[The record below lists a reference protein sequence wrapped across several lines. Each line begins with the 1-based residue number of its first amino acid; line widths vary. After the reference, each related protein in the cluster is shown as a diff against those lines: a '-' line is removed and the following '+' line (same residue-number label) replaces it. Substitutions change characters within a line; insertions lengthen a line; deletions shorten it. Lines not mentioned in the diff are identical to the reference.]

1 MSFAR
6 FLDSKCSALDNLRL
20 KLVAMMSGAAEF
32 VSYGRNEDRYL
43 LKLHRPL
50 LISPMGTPILL
61 ITALDDNLKP
71 KFGPTFFT
79 INPTMPK
86 EKETEHCK
94 IVAAV
99 FPLGT
104 PNDIKMGMDAETD
117 EEFQLFRFLLRLNST
132 RIEPSKRHKKNV
144 PLVGSSP

>member
-32 VSYGRNEDRYL
+32 VSYGRNDDRYL
-43 LKLHRPL
+43 LKLHRSL
-50 LISPMGTPILL
+50 LTSPMGTPILL
-61 ITALDDNLKP
+61 ITALHDNLKP

-86 EKETEHCK
+86 EKETEYCK
-94 IVAAV
+94 IVATV

-132 RIEPSKRHKKNV
+132 R
-144 PLVGSSP
+144 